1 MIRRPPRSTL
11 FPYTTLFR
19 SPGLT
24 TGVFRQELSI
34 LVVVLRKRPLQV
46 LLDVHHRP
54 QPPDFKGCSSEGD
67 RYPRAS
73 IFVRQSIIPGG
84 RAQAVRTCFSVPESQ
99 PCGGASIR
107 RHITMASSCVS
118 V

>member
-54 QPPDFKGCSSEGD
+54 QPPDFKGCSSEED
-67 RYPRAS
+67 RYSRAS
-73 IFVRQSIIPGG
+73 ILWASLSSPAGWRKAFGPVSPSPDLKP
-84 RAQAVRTCFSVPESQ
+84 AAVARFAATL
-99 PCGGASIR
+99 R
-107 RHITMASSCVS
+107 
-118 V
+118 